1 MNKAWQRAKLVLLG
15 TNLDPAGEPLL
26 TQAEHDSEGL
36 TGKQPLFW
44 SGYLISSPPRAEA
57 PATAGDAAAQ
67 N

>member
-1 MNKAWQRAKLVLLG
+1 MNESWQRAKLVLLG

-26 TQAEHDSEGL
+26 TQAEHESEGL

-44 SGYLISSPPRAEA
+44 SGYMISSPPRAKM
-57 PATAGDAAAQ
+57 PAAADDAAAQ